1 MPELLA
7 LLGLVFGLAFF
18 GFETSSNDNSDE
30 GDDSD
35 IDYNLG

>member
-18 GFETSSNDNSDE
+18 GFETSSND
-30 GDDSD
+30 DSD
-35 IDYNLG
+35 SEDSGSDYNLG